1 MWYQINTQATPLAQK
16 DPKRNDIPY
25 EITYEI
31 APYGIN
37 DIKSE
42 YFPKGKFR
50 GAQKKYNYW
59 FTGQNT
65 SVLNFEQ
72 EFNYLYFV
80 TINSRTAPPH
90 IKGANDYREVEKRLF
105 TTNSAQTNQGDKTN
119 SGEPGANAADY
130 LYSPATVGDCKLTIV
145 GDPAWIQQGTVWSGI
160 RSNAQVSDQGFD
172 PYFSAFLPDG
182 TINFDAREAVFE
194 INYNQPADY
203 NLQTGVMKVSGTNV
217 KSQSYIY
224 KAKTVTSYFRQGR
237 FTQDLEGVM
246 LLFDEAPKAI
256 SASTQ
261 STATADDGSFD
272 AVEAARLARLN
283 SAANG
288 LKSVPTTPT
297 TSVTGVTP
305 TSSVAKGVQQILTP
319 PTAITQPT
327 LSQLQ
332 ASPAYITA
340 RRGGATPAAA
350 LEIARSAFATGT
362 NNYANAALPGIN
374 VTANTGVV
382 KDE

>member
-1 MWYQINTQATPLAQK
+1 
-16 DPKRNDIPY
+16 
-25 EITYEI
+25 
-31 APYGIN
+31 
-37 DIKSE
+37 
-42 YFPKGKFR
+42 
-50 GAQKKYNYW
+50 
-59 FTGQNT
+59 
-65 SVLNFEQ
+65 
-72 EFNYLYFV
+72 
-80 TINSRTAPPH
+80 
-90 IKGANDYREVEKRLF
+90 
-105 TTNSAQTNQGDKTN
+105 
-119 SGEPGANAADY
+119 
-130 LYSPATVGDCKLTIV
+130 
-145 GDPAWIQQGTVWSGI
+145 
-160 RSNAQVSDQGFD
+160 
-172 PYFSAFLPDG
+172 
-182 TINFDAREAVFE
+182 
-194 INYNQPADY
+194 
-203 NLQTGVMKVSGTNV
+203 
-217 KSQSYIY
+217 
-224 KAKTVTSYFRQGR
+224 
-237 FTQDLEGVM
+237 M
-246 LLFDEAPKAI
+246 LLFDEAPKTI
-256 SASTQ
+256 SAATQ

-288 LKSVPTTPT
+288 LNSVPTTPT